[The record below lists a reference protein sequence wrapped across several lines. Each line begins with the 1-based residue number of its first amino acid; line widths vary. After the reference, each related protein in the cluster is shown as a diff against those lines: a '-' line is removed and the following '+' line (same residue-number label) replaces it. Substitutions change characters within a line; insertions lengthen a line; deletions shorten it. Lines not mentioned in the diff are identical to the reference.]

1 MLAIAVAATVKIGV
15 FGLFQPVELDLRPV
29 AGQALMVEMNGKS
42 WALERGDVFHLGPGA
57 RAAGRNGAMTGFI
70 LSVPGKIHR
79 EFWGRLEIKEDQG
92 RLVPVVEMDREMAA
106 VAIAE
111 SEMVGVPL
119 EAMKAQVVTA
129 RSFLAAV
136 KGRHQGFDFCDTTH
150 CQFLRGRPRKG
161 TMAATAAE
169 QTRGLALTHQGKVL
183 AALYSAN
190 CGGHTHT
197 LEEVGWNTAPYPY
210 FGVACPVK
218 GPAHG
223 HGVGLCQRGAM
234 ELARRGATFRAI
246 LAHFFPATALASL
259 Q

>member
-1 MLAIAVAATVKIGV
+1 MLALAVAATVKIGV
-15 FGLFQPVELDLRPV
+15 YGLFQPVELDLRPV
-29 AGQALMVEMNGKS
+29 AGQALIVEMDGRS
-42 WALERGDVFHLGPGA
+42 WTLQRGDIFHLGAGA
-57 RAAGRNGAMTGFI
+57 RAAGRDGAMTAFL

-79 EFWGRLEIKEDQG
+79 EFYGRLEIKQDQG
-92 RLVPVVEMDREMAA
+92 RLVPVIEMERETA
-106 VAIAE
+106 VAAIAD

-129 RSFLAAV
+129 RSFLSAA

-150 CQFLRGRPRKG
+150 CQFLRGRPRQG
-161 TMAATAAE
+161 TMAIAAAA
-169 QTRGLALTHQGKVL
+169 QTKGLALTHQGKVL

-210 FGVACPVK
+210 FGVSCPVK
-218 GPAHG
+218 GPAQG

-234 ELARRGATFRAI
+234 ELARQGATFRAI
-246 LAHFFPATALASL
+246 LAHFFPATALAAL
-259 Q
+259 P